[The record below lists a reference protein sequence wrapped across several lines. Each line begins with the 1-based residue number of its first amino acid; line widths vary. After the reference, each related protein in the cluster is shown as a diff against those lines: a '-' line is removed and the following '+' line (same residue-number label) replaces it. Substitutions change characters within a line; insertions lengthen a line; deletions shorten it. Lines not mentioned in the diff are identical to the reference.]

1 MRETR
6 VGLTQWFNTDSG
18 FEFNT
23 LFNTFAT
30 VVLRGLRA
38 RLVEGQLVV
47 SDKPGCGGWTFAQD
61 LGIATMH
68 FPPKRGDAGAPIQR
82 CKSCES

>member
-6 VGLTQWFNTDSG
+6 LGLTQWFNTDSG

-30 VVLRGLRA
+30 VGINSHTRNPFNLN
-38 RLVEGQLVV
+38 
-47 SDKPGCGGWTFAQD
+47 FFD
-61 LGIATMH
+61 LAKFFDGPEVALNWL
-68 FPPKRGDAGAPIQR
+68 FPYPI
-82 CKSCES
+82 